1 MSPLLASVPC
11 LAYEKAS
18 FTANERFEAVTLA
31 MPSTNARLG
40 LGKRVIQV
48 RGAAKKWLTR
58 RAERLAYDV
67 TGLPM
72 AIRFLMRPR
81 RPSPEAAPA
90 DYLHWYYGRAYWALP
105 WGPVRAAVSAI
116 LWPVALTTAV
126 AVFTRR
132 NGKAIAERSG
142 VSVLRQAQQQVRL
155 AATNAIAP
163 FWYYMFE
170 FYLDD
175 HRKIVALYLTAHE
188 TIGPCYEMLQ
198 PPAGSDDMDDKV
210 WFANH
215 CRRLG
220 IRAIGVLFHLRR
232 GQMVSN
238 VEGMTQL
245 PDEDLFIKPR
255 NASGGHNSE
264 RWDFI
269 GDNRYRNS
277 QGETLAREA
286 LTQRLAAQSL
296 KDDFIVQPR
305 LCNHPAL
312 ADISND
318 ALVTVRVLTCR
329 NEVGGFEATNA
340 AFRMA
345 IGGNSVVD
353 NFHEGGIAT
362 HVDLA
367 TGRIG
372 AASDMGIKPDVG
384 WREVHPVSGVR
395 FSGRQLPIWPEVLD
409 LACRIAAAFP
419 ERVVVG
425 WDVAMLAD
433 GPCIVEG
440 NGRPDLDIHQ
450 RVERRPL
457 GNDRIS
463 HLLAWNLERA
473 PARRG

>member
-1 MSPLLASVPC
+1 
-11 LAYEKAS
+11 
-18 FTANERFEAVTLA
+18 
-31 MPSTNARLG
+31 MPSKGVSLG
-40 LGKRVIQV
+40 LGDRVTQI
-48 RGAAKKWLTR
+48 RGAAKKWLLR

-67 TGLPM
+67 AGLTM
-72 AIRFLMRPR
+72 AIRSLLHPR
-81 RPSPEAAPA
+81 RPSPAEAPA

-105 WGPVRAAVSAI
+105 WGPLRGLVSLIIWPFALALAVS
-116 LWPVALTTAV
+116 
-126 AVFTRR
+126 VFTRL
-132 NGKAIAERSG
+132 NGTSIRERSG
-142 VSVLRQAQQQVRL
+142 VSAARQAGQQVRL
-155 AATNAIAP
+155 AVTNAIAP

-175 HRKIVALYLTAHE
+175 HRKNVGLYLTAHE
-188 TIGPCYEMLQ
+188 TIGPCYEVLQ
-198 PPAGSDDMDDKV
+198 PPPGSDDMDDKV

-220 IRAIGVLFHLRR
+220 IRAVGVLFHLRG
-232 GQMVSN
+232 GQLVPN
-238 VEGMTQL
+238 VEGMTEL
-245 PDEDLFIKPR
+245 PDQDLFIKPR

-269 GDNRYRNS
+269 GDGRYRNS
-277 QGETLAREA
+277 LGETLEREA
-286 LTQRLAAQSL
+286 LTRRLAAQSL

-305 LCNHPAL
+305 L
-312 ADISND
+312 
-318 ALVTVRVLTCR
+318 TVRVLTCR
-329 NEVGGFEATNA
+329 NEEDGFEATNA

-353 NFHEGGIAT
+353 NFHQGGIAT

-367 TGRIG
+367 TGTIG
-372 AASDMGIKPDVG
+372 AASDMGIKPDMG
-384 WREVHPVSGVR
+384 WREVHPVSGER
-395 FSGRQLPIWPEVLD
+395 FCGRQLPIWPEVLD
-409 LACRIAAAFP
+409 AACRIHAAFP

-425 WDVAMLAD
+425 WDVAMLPD

-473 PARRG
+473 LAGRG

>member
-1 MSPLLASVPC
+1 
-11 LAYEKAS
+11 
-18 FTANERFEAVTLA
+18 
-31 MPSTNARLG
+31 MPSSNASLGAGERL
-40 LGKRVIQV
+40 IQM
-48 RGAAKKWLTR
+48 RGAARKWLTR

-67 TGLPM
+67 TGLAM
-72 AIRFLMRPR
+72 AIRFLAHPR

-105 WGPVRAAVSAI
+105 WGPVRGLVSAV
-116 LWPVALTTAV
+116 LWPVALIVAV
-126 AVFTRR
+126 AVFTRL
-132 NGKAIAERSG
+132 NGRAIAQRSG
-142 VSVLRQAQQQVRL
+142 VSALRQVGQQVRL
-155 AATNAIAP
+155 AVTNAIAP

-170 FYLDD
+170 FYLDA
-175 HRKIVALYLTAHE
+175 HRKNVSRYLTAHE
-188 TIGPCYEMLQ
+188 TIGPCYEALH
-198 PPAGSDDMDDKV
+198 PPPGSDDMDDKV
-210 WFANH
+210 WFANQ

-220 IRAIGVLFHLRR
+220 IRAVGVLFHLRR

-238 VEGMTQL
+238 VEGMREL
-245 PDEDLFIKPR
+245 PDEDLFVKPR

-264 RWDFI
+264 RWDFV
-269 GDNRYRNS
+269 GDGSYRSS
-277 QGETLAREA
+277 QGETLSREA
-286 LTQRLAAQSL
+286 LTQRLAEQSL

-305 LCNHPAL
+305 LTNHAAL

-329 NEVGGFEATNA
+329 NEDGGFEATNA

-362 HVDLA
+362 NVDLA

-395 FSGRQLPIWPEVLD
+395 FAGRQLPIWPEVLD
-409 LACRIAAAFP
+409 AACRMHAALP
-419 ERVVVG
+419 ERIVVG

-463 HLLAWNLERA
+463 HLLAWNLEQA
-473 PARRG
+473 LARRG